1 MASNEHYVTLTCVD
15 GDVEQLGDQVAV
27 VGRSA
32 GQEQTAA
39 VRRREQADVDE
50 DLVTEHVDVQLVRHV
65 ADQLHEEV
73 ALVHVAEVAPPL
85 PAGSRPV
92 DQAEEEF
99 STRLMDEHMS
109 SSEKR
114 DRARSGYRESKPCF
128 FRAL

>member
-1 MASNEHYVTLTCVD
+1 MWLRTNTMCVTLTCVD

-73 ALVHVAEVAPPL
+73 ALVHVAKVAPPL

-99 STRLMDEHMS
+99 STQLINEQQ
-109 SSEKR
+109 
-114 DRARSGYRESKPCF
+114 REDSPHKE
-128 FRAL
+128 R